1 MKDKNYNPIDDLK
14 QKKSKK
20 QKVELYAEKPAS
32 VVISIVL
39 IILGSVFGI
48 GSLGFAILSLVLGLN
63 AGDTL
68 QAIMIVVIMAFPI
81 YLCGFM
87 LREGI
92 QTLGRLKRFQ
102 IYKDT
107 LGTTEFCK
115 IEVLAE
121 VVQKS
126 KKFVTKELEF
136 MIEKEW
142 FTQGHL
148 DKQKTSLIVS
158 DQTYQKYE
166 VLESK
171 HR

>member
-1 MKDKNYNPIDDLK
+1 MK
-14 QKKSKK
+14 QKK
-20 QKVELYAEKPAS
+20 QKAELYAENPAS
-32 VVISIVL
+32 VIISIVL
-39 IILGSVFGI
+39 IVLGSVFGT
-48 GSLGFAILSLVLGLN
+48 GALGFAVLSLVLGLN

-68 QAIMIVVIMAFPI
+68 QAIVIVAIMAFPI

-92 QTLGRLKRFQ
+92 QTLGRLKRFP

-115 IEVLAE
+115 IEVLAGA
-121 VVQKS
+121 VQKS
-126 KKFVTKELEF
+126 TKFVTKELEF

-148 DKQKTSLIVS
+148 DKQKTSLFVS
-158 DQTYQKYE
+158 DRAYQKYQ

-171 HR
+171 Y